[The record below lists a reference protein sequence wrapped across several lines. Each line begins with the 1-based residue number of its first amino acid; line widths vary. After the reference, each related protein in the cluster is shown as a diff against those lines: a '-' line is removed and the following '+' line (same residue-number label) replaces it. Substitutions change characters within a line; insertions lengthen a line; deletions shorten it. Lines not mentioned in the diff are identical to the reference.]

1 MAGRGRKGK
10 EQQPT
15 GDTQEI
21 GETGLEE
28 RSLLEI
34 FISNQAKRDQEAEE
48 RRVQD
53 KRDMLEAEV
62 RAEARRVA
70 AEIASEEREEKR
82 RERAKIA
89 EEERM
94 EARALLKEK
103 RKREELMRQ
112 EAVVIEREEKARLAV
127 ERAAARQEE
136 VDREKEESARKAAER
151 AAALQEEA
159 AEKAFNQQKEAM
171 ELQAERSRQAA
182 ETLRLESQRVR
193 TKDRA
198 VASITAWQRSEDLE
212 EFLLASER
220 KLRAGDIPDG
230 EWLGIMASKLTGE
243 VGASWQEKCLTTD
256 VYLEVRAA
264 VLMGCGYTQK
274 AAGEAFHAF
283 RFENLKGLSAD
294 QLYRKG
300 VQLVRRM
307 IAPTELDQGA
317 EFRLVRPWVYSCIGR
332 KARASLEARVVE
344 SGDDLVRGL
353 QDYLALEGDKLS
365 GKVAVFGSE
374 GSGSRRPTY
383 GVGSGAPEGRK
394 ERVAGSNGGSGF
406 KCFKCGKAGHKAAD
420 CWQGERNPGAKPVE
434 GGSKIVCYICG
445 VEGHKA
451 TTCPGKNAT
460 QKGPKPV
467 RMLRVRESVD
477 AVLEATVNGQK
488 ASLLLDSGAHI
499 TVVPESMV
507 PESAKTG
514 KSVCVRAFRSKE
526 SMRMPTANVRFGV
539 EGLEDWSELVALA
552 PAEEGQAYEV
562 LYGLKLKRTRGLDL
576 ALIVNG
582 LESYQIRRVTTRAE
596 AKSKAAKKQEE
607 DRVVGVEKPKTKPV
621 QAEPVEV
628 SVGKPRLRGAE
639 AAEAVTRAVKQA
651 RSERVG
657 GAGRKPSPTI
667 QKAPVQAQGKRPV
680 AGGAKAVVAAE
691 PGVQQAQKIQK
702 APVQALGKRPVA
714 GGAEA
719 AVAAGPS
726 AQQTP
731 RSFAEVVRTDKT
743 PGTGEGGLTADRPV
757 RNPEPVAS
765 DESESEEEDCP
776 ELDSLDEASESSDFE
791 ISSSEVEVVT
801 EDQDEIEESVE
812 YCLRKGGRVDD
823 LRVPPVKEGSSSRK
837 NLMKEVMHDP
847 TLESYRALALAGE
860 QGFKWKGGLLYQ
872 ARMDDCE
879 EVTHVLVLPKGV
891 RKRVMEMAHEGS
903 GHLGARKV
911 KALLRHRFVWPSMGV
926 DIIAHCRS
934 CVVCQCCAK
943 AKSRRAPLMEREV
956 LSEPFEVMAF
966 DLVGPFPK
974 AKNGYRFVLTAV
986 CMGSKWPEAIPLKA
1000 QTARAVA
1007 NGMLEIFSRTGIPL
1021 QLLTDQGS
1029 QFLGSLVKHLCE
1041 DLRIDQVKTAPY
1053 HPECNGVVE
1062 RMHGTLVP
1070 MLTKASQLG
1079 LDWVEQLPFALFALR
1094 SAPNR
1099 DTRFSPYQLVYGHR
1113 VRTPLDILHQGWAE
1127 EEFGDFE
1134 VGEWADWLVSR
1145 LSVWHESVR
1154 ERGKEASGDRKRLYD
1169 KSAVARVLEVGDQVM
1184 CRIPGMI
1191 GKLKESWHGPYE
1203 VLAKKSRV
1211 DYVVNV
1217 GKGKGRIKVLHINN
1231 LKKFYPRP
1239 EEVLR
1244 LALVAED
1251 WAEDE
1256 SVGTR
1261 LSGNCVGFKEEEV
1274 VQGLKQEFPEVFSD
1288 LPGTATVGQFEIRT
1302 GDAAPVRSHPYRVP
1316 DKLKEGVRAEV
1327 NKLVELGIVV
1337 PSNSPWASPVVPVPK
1352 KDGTVRVCIDY
1363 RKLNEVTTADPYYMA
1378 SMEEI
1383 LERVGS
1389 SKVISKLDLAKGFYQ
1404 VVVEPQSQ
1412 EKTAF
1417 VSPYGKF
1424 EFVRMPFGLR
1434 NAPAMFQRLMEVV
1447 LGDCYDC
1454 SAPYIDDIVVFSDS
1468 AEEHVQ
1474 HLRRVLECLRKYGLT
1489 IKEAK
1494 CEWGRVKLEY
1504 LGHMIGGGEL
1514 AVPAHRAAAMA
1525 SYLQPHTKKQL
1536 RSFLGAAGYYRQFV
1550 EGFARLSSV
1559 LTPWTSKSAPS
1570 VVCWTAEGLEAF
1582 ARIKVSLVNVCTLV
1596 IPNQQDEFV
1605 LHCDASGSGIGA
1617 TLNVWRDG
1625 VKRPVAFYSK
1635 QLQGAQ
1641 HNYSAT
1647 ELEGLALFRSIH
1659 YFAHYL
1665 YGTRFLVLTDHKALV
1680 SLLHSRVLN
1689 RRLHGWVLQLLEF
1702 DFEVKYRPGVEH
1714 GDADALSRQAW
1725 DSRTGDPWHQNEEE
1739 DGGVTGLRPAPSLL
1753 VGGDVGTEAPQCGP
1767 QG

>member
-94 EARALLKEK
+94 EARALLKEQ

-136 VDREKEESARKAAER
+136 VEREREESARKAAER

-159 AEKAFNQQKEAM
+159 AQKAFDQQKEAM
-171 ELQAERSRQAA
+171 ELQAERSRKAA

-220 KLRAGDIPDG
+220 KLRAGDIPEG
-230 EWLGIMASKLTGE
+230 EWLGILASKLTGE

-283 RFENLKGLSAD
+283 RYENLKGLSAD

-317 EFRLVRPWVYSCIGR
+317 EFRLVRPWIYSCIGR

-394 ERVAGSNGGSGF
+394 ERVAGSNGGSSF

-434 GGSKIVCYICG
+434 GGNKIVCYICG

-552 PAEEGQAYEV
+552 PVEEGQAYEV
-562 LYGLKLKRTRGLDL
+562 LYGLKLKRARGLDL

-596 AKSKAAKKQEE
+596 AKSKAAEKQEE

-621 QAEPVEV
+621 RAEPVKV
-628 SVGKPRLRGAE
+628 PAGKPKLRGAE

-651 RSERVG
+651 RNERVE
-657 GAGRKPSPTI
+657 GAGSKPSPI
-667 QKAPVQAQGKRPV
+667 
-680 AGGAKAVVAAE
+680 
-691 PGVQQAQKIQK
+691 IQK

-714 GGAEA
+714 GEAEA
-719 AVAAGPS
+719 VVTAGPS

-731 RSFAEVVRTDKT
+731 KSFAEVVRMDKT

-776 ELDSLDEASESSDFE
+776 ELDSLDEASESSDLE
-791 ISSSEVEVVT
+791 TSSSDVEVVT
-801 EDQDEIEESVE
+801 DDQDEIDSGVE

-823 LRVPPVKEGSSSRK
+823 LRVPPVKEGSRSRK

-879 EVTHVLVLPKGV
+879 EVSHVLVLPKSV

-926 DIIAHCRS
+926 DIIAHTRS
-934 CVVCQCCAK
+934 CVVCQRCAK

-1007 NGMLEIFSRTGIPL
+1007 NGMLDIFSRTGIPL
-1021 QLLTDQGS
+1021 QLLSDQGS

-1041 DLRIDQVKTAPY
+1041 DLRIDQINTTPY

-1127 EEFGDFE
+1127 EEFGDLD

-1145 LSVWHESVR
+1145 LAVWHESVR

-1169 KSAVARVLEVGDQVM
+1169 KSTVNRVLEVGDQVM

-1256 SVGTR
+1256 SIGTR
-1261 LSGNCVGFKEEEV
+1261 LTGNFVGFKEEEV

-1288 LPGTATVGQFEIRT
+1288 LPGRATVGQFEIKT

-1363 RKLNEVTTADPYYMA
+1363 RKLNELTIADPYYMA

-1383 LERVGS
+1383 LERVGG
-1389 SKVISKLDLAKGFYQ
+1389 SKIISKIDLCKGFYQ
-1404 VVVEPQSQ
+1404 VEVEPSSQ

-1424 EFVRMPFGLR
+1424 EFGRMPFGLK

-1454 SAPYIDDIVVFSDS
+1454 SAPYIDDIVVFSNS

-1474 HLRRVLECLRKYGLT
+1474 HLRRVLECLRKYELT

-1504 LGHMIGGGEL
+1504 LGHVIGGGEL

-1525 SYLQPHTKKQL
+1525 NYLQPRTKKQL

-1550 EGFARLSSV
+1550 KGYARLSAV
-1559 LTPWTSKSAPS
+1559 LSPLTSKSAPS

-1582 ARIKVSLVNVCTLV
+1582 TRIKVSLVDVVTLN
-1596 IPNQQDEFV
+1596 IPTQEDTFT
-1605 LHCDASGSGIGA
+1605 LHTDASGLGIGA
-1617 TLNVWRDG
+1617 TLNVERDG
-1625 VKRPVAFYSK
+1625 KTVPVAYFSK

-1641 HNYSAT
+1641 HRYSAT
-1647 ELEGLALFRSIH
+1647 ELEGLAVFKAIH

-1665 YGTRFLVLTDHKALV
+1665 FGGRFVVLTDHKALV
-1680 SLLHSRVLN
+1680 SFLHSRVLN
-1689 RRLHGWVLQLLEF
+1689 RRLHGWMLQLQQF
-1702 DFEVKYRPGVEH
+1702 DFVIKYRPGVEN

-1725 DSRTGDPWHQNEEE
+1725 DSGVDGHWLTELDARGHEE
-1739 DGGVTGLRPAPSLL
+1739 DGPGLRAAPSLL
-1753 VGGDVGTEAPQCGP
+1753 VGGDVGTESPTEKEGVN
-1767 QG
+1767 

>member
-127 ERAAARQEE
+127 ERAAARRDE

-159 AEKAFNQQKEAM
+159 AERAFNQQKEAN

-182 ETLRLESQRVR
+182 ETLRLESQKVR

-420 CWQGERNPGAKPVE
+420 CWQGERNPGAKSVE

-451 TTCPGKNAT
+451 TTCPGKNGT
-460 QKGPKPV
+460 QKGSKSV
-467 RMLRVRESVD
+467 KQLRQRGTGDSV
-477 AVLEATVNGQK
+477 LKGKLNGK
-488 ASLLLDSGAHI
+488 SANLLLDSGADI
-499 TVVPESMV
+499 TVVSESRV
-507 PESAKTG
+507 PKSARTG
-514 KSVCVRAFRSKE
+514 RSISVQAYKSKE
-526 SMRMPTANVRFGV
+526 TIRMPTATVKFSV
-539 EGLEDWSELVALA
+539 EGLADWEEVVALA
-552 PAEEGQAYEV
+552 PAEPGEEDEV
-562 LYGLKLKRTRGLDL
+562 LYGLRLMTPRGLDL
-576 ALIVNG
+576 VLLVNG
-582 LESYQIRRVTTRAE
+582 LESAHVRRVTTRAE
-596 AKSKAAKKQEE
+596 AKSKAAEKQEE

-621 QAEPVEV
+621 QAEPVKV
-628 SVGKPRLRGAE
+628 SVGKPRLRGKE
-639 AAEAVTRAVKQA
+639 AAEAVTGAVKRA
-651 RSERVG
+651 RNERVG
-657 GAGRKPSPTI
+657 GAGRKPSPT
-667 QKAPVQAQGKRPV
+667 V
-680 AGGAKAVVAAE
+680 
-691 PGVQQAQKIQK
+691 QK

-726 AQQTP
+726 VQQKP
-731 RSFAEVVRTDKT
+731 KSFAEVVRTDKT
-743 PGTGEGGLTADRPV
+743 PGTGEGGPTADRPV

-776 ELDSLDEASESSDFE
+776 ELDSLDEVSVSSDFE

-837 NLMKEVMHDP
+837 SLMKEVMHDP
-847 TLESYRALALAGE
+847 TLEKYRALALAGE
-860 QGFKWKGGLLYQ
+860 QGFQWKGGLLYQ

-891 RKRVMEMAHEGS
+891 RKRVMDMAHEGS

-934 CVVCQCCAK
+934 CVVCQRCAK

-956 LSEPFEVMAF
+956 LAEPFEVMAF

-1007 NGMLEIFSRTGIPL
+1007 NGMLEIFARTGIPL

-1029 QFLGSLVKHLCE
+1029 QFIGSLVKHLCE

-1079 LDWVEQLPFALFALR
+1079 WSSCL
-1094 SAPNR
+1094 
-1099 DTRFSPYQLVYGHR
+1099 
-1113 VRTPLDILHQGWAE
+1113 
-1127 EEFGDFE
+1127 
-1134 VGEWADWLVSR
+1134 SR
-1145 LSVWHESVR
+1145 CSR
-1154 ERGKEASGDRKRLYD
+1154 CGARLT
-1169 KSAVARVLEVGDQVM
+1169 
-1184 CRIPGMI
+1184 
-1191 GKLKESWHGPYE
+1191 
-1203 VLAKKSRV
+1203 
-1211 DYVVNV
+1211 
-1217 GKGKGRIKVLHINN
+1217 
-1231 LKKFYPRP
+1231 
-1239 EEVLR
+1239 
-1244 LALVAED
+1244 
-1251 WAEDE
+1251 
-1256 SVGTR
+1256 GTR
-1261 LSGNCVGFKEEEV
+1261 
-1274 VQGLKQEFPEVFSD
+1274 D
-1288 LPGTATVGQFEIRT
+1288 LART
-1302 GDAAPVRSHPYRVP
+1302 S
-1316 DKLKEGVRAEV
+1316 
-1327 NKLVELGIVV
+1327 
-1337 PSNSPWASPVVPVPK
+1337 WCT
-1352 KDGTVRVCIDY
+1352 GTVSEPRS
-1363 RKLNEVTTADPYYMA
+1363 TSFT
-1378 SMEEI
+1378 
-1383 LERVGS
+1383 RVG
-1389 SKVISKLDLAKGFYQ
+1389 
-1404 VVVEPQSQ
+1404 
-1412 EKTAF
+1412 
-1417 VSPYGKF
+1417 
-1424 EFVRMPFGLR
+1424 
-1434 NAPAMFQRLMEVV
+1434 
-1447 LGDCYDC
+1447 
-1454 SAPYIDDIVVFSDS
+1454 
-1468 AEEHVQ
+1468 
-1474 HLRRVLECLRKYGLT
+1474 LRR
-1489 IKEAK
+1489 
-1494 CEWGRVKLEY
+1494 
-1504 LGHMIGGGEL
+1504 
-1514 AVPAHRAAAMA
+1514 
-1525 SYLQPHTKKQL
+1525 S
-1536 RSFLGAAGYYRQFV
+1536 
-1550 EGFARLSSV
+1550 
-1559 LTPWTSKSAPS
+1559 
-1570 VVCWTAEGLEAF
+1570 
-1582 ARIKVSLVNVCTLV
+1582 
-1596 IPNQQDEFV
+1596 
-1605 LHCDASGSGIGA
+1605 SGS
-1617 TLNVWRDG
+1617 
-1625 VKRPVAFYSK
+1625 
-1635 QLQGAQ
+1635 
-1641 HNYSAT
+1641 
-1647 ELEGLALFRSIH
+1647 
-1659 YFAHYL
+1659 
-1665 YGTRFLVLTDHKALV
+1665 
-1680 SLLHSRVLN
+1680 
-1689 RRLHGWVLQLLEF
+1689 
-1702 DFEVKYRPGVEH
+1702 
-1714 GDADALSRQAW
+1714 
-1725 DSRTGDPWHQNEEE
+1725 
-1739 DGGVTGLRPAPSLL
+1739 LR
-1753 VGGDVGTEAPQCGP
+1753 
-1767 QG
+1767 

>member
-21 GETGLEE
+21 GETGVEE

-34 FISNQAKRDQEAEE
+34 FISNQAKRDLEAEE

-112 EAVVIEREEKARLAV
+112 EAVLGEREEKARLAV

-136 VDREKEESARKAAER
+136 VEREKEESARKAAER

-159 AEKAFNQQKEAM
+159 AQKAFDQQKEAM
-171 ELQAERSRQAA
+171 ELQAERSRKAA

-198 VASITAWQRSEDLE
+198 VASIAAWQRSEDLE

-220 KLRAGDIPDG
+220 KLRAGDIPEG
-230 EWLGIMASKLTGE
+230 EWLGILASKLTGE

-283 RFENLKGLSAD
+283 RYENLKGLSAD

-394 ERVAGSNGGSGF
+394 LGVAGGSVGSSF
-406 KCFKCGKAGHKAAD
+406 KCFKCGKTGHKAAD

-434 GGSKIVCYICG
+434 GGNKIICYICG

-451 TTCPGKNAT
+451 TSCPGKNAT

-467 RMLRVRESVD
+467 RLLRVRESVD
-477 AVLEATVNGQK
+477 SVLEGTVNGQK

-499 TVVPESMV
+499 TVVPESLV

-552 PAEEGQAYEV
+552 PVEEGQAYEV
-562 LYGLKLKRTRGLDL
+562 LYGLKLKGPRGLDL

-582 LESYQIRRVTTRAE
+582 LESYEIRRVTTRAE
-596 AKSKAAKKQEE
+596 AKSKTAEKQEE
-607 DRVVGVEKPKTKPV
+607 DKVVGVEKPKTKPV
-621 QAEPVEV
+621 GAEPVKVLVE
-628 SVGKPRLRGAE
+628 KPRLRGAE
-639 AAEAVTRAVKQA
+639 AAEAVTKAVKQA
-651 RSERVG
+651 RRERLE
-657 GAGRKPSPTI
+657 GAGSKPSPT
-667 QKAPVQAQGKRPV
+667 V
-680 AGGAKAVVAAE
+680 
-691 PGVQQAQKIQK
+691 QK
-702 APVQALGKRPVA
+702 APVQALGERPVA

-719 AVAAGPS
+719 VVTAGPS
-726 AQQTP
+726 VQQTQ
-731 RSFAEVVRTDKT
+731 RSFAEVVRMDKT

-765 DESESEEEDCP
+765 DESADEEEEWPD
-776 ELDSLDEASESSDFE
+776 LDSLDEASEDE
-791 ISSSEVEVVT
+791 EVE
-801 EDQDEIEESVE
+801 DDLAEIEESVE

-823 LRVPPVKEGSSSRK
+823 LKVPPVQKGSRSREK
-837 NLMKEVMHDP
+837 LMKEVMQDP
-847 TLESYRALALAGE
+847 TLAGYRALAKAGE
-860 QGFKWKGGLLYQ
+860 QGFKWSKGLLYQ

-879 EVTHVLVLPKGV
+879 EVSHVLVLPKSA

-911 KALLRHRFVWPSMGV
+911 KALMRHRFVWPSMGV
-926 DIIAHCRS
+926 DIIAHTRS
-934 CVVCQCCAK
+934 CAVCQRCAK

-986 CMGSKWPEAIPLKA
+986 CMGSKWPEVIPLKA

-1007 NGMLEIFSRTGIPL
+1007 NGMLEIFARTGIPL

-1029 QFLGSLVKHLCE
+1029 QFLGSLTTHLCQ
-1041 DLRIDQVKTAPY
+1041 DLGIDQIKTAPY

-1070 MLTKASQLG
+1070 MLTKASCSG
-1079 LDWVEQLPFALFALR
+1079 LDWVEQIPFALFALR

-1127 EEFGDFE
+1127 EEFADLE

-1145 LSVWHESVR
+1145 LAVWHESVR
-1154 ERGKEASGDRKRLYD
+1154 ERGKEASGERKRLYD
-1169 KSAVARVLEVGDQVM
+1169 KSTVNRTLEVGDQVM

-1191 GKLKESWHGPYE
+1191 GKLQESWHGPYD
-1203 VLAKKSRV
+1203 VLARKSRV

-1231 LKKFYPRP
+1231 LKKYYPRP

-1251 WAEDE
+1251 WEEDE

-1261 LSGNCVGFKEEEV
+1261 LSGNFVGFEEEEV

-1288 LPGTATVGQFEIRT
+1288 SPGRATVGQFEIKT
-1302 GDAAPVRSHPYRVP
+1302 GDAVPRRSHPYRVP

-1337 PSNSPWASPVVPVPK
+1337 PSSSPWASPVVPVPK
-1352 KDGTVRVCIDY
+1352 KDGSVRVCIDY

-1383 LERVGS
+1383 LERVGG
-1389 SKVISKLDLAKGFYQ
+1389 SKIISKIDLCKGFYQ
-1404 VVVEPQSQ
+1404 VEVEPSSR

-1424 EFVRMPFGLR
+1424 EFQRMPFGLK

-1454 SAPYIDDIVVFSDS
+1454 SAPYIDDIVVFSES

-1474 HLRRVLECLRKYGLT
+1474 HLRRVFECLRRYGLT

-1504 LGHMIGGGEL
+1504 LGHMIGGGGGEL

-1525 SYLQPHTKKQL
+1525 NYLKPHTKKQL

-1550 EGFARLSSV
+1550 KGFAKLSSV

-1582 ARIKVSLVNVCTLV
+1582 TRIKVSLVNVCSLV

-1617 TLNVWRDG
+1617 TLNVERDG
-1625 VKRPVAFYSK
+1625 KKLPVAYFSK

-1641 HNYSAT
+1641 HRYSAT
-1647 ELEGLALFRSIH
+1647 ELEGLAVFKAIH

-1665 YGTRFLVLTDHKALV
+1665 FGGRFVVLTDHKALV
-1680 SLLHSRVLN
+1680 SFLHSRVLN
-1689 RRLHGWVLQLLEF
+1689 RRLHGWMLQLQQF
-1702 DFEVKYRPGVEH
+1702 DFEIKYRPGSEN

-1725 DSRTGDPWHQNEEE
+1725 DSRTDDPWQQLARGREE
-1739 DGGVTGLRPAPSLL
+1739 DEHGLRAAPSLL
-1753 VGGDVGTEAPQCGP
+1753 VGGDVGTESPTEKEG
-1767 QG
+1767 GN